1 MISVQWPKYEYSFD
15 SLLLSN
21 QGWRF
26 RREKPVFPGRVGK
39 TWEISVFPGKIRLK
53 WEILGNLVGKS
64 VRFLNFSFVFHVSV
78 SMSCKY
84 DGDH

>member
-1 MISVQWPKYEYSFD
+1 MNNTFYVR
-15 SLLLSN
+15 

-53 WEILGNLVGKS
+53 WEKLGNLVGKS

-78 SMSCKY
+78 SMLSVQEIETVLTQHSLL
-84 DGDH
+84 GV